1 MKKRLLLLRMTALL
15 VGLSMAIGAS
25 AADVYDFTY
34 NNLQFVITGSTTA
47 KVVGPA
53 ITNPSGSWNVP
64 ATATNSSTSTTYSV
78 TEIGEDAFR
87 DCSAITS
94 MKIAAGVTKIG
105 NYAFRDCTGLTSVTF
120 PATLTTLGY
129 YAFRGC
135 SSLQQVALP
144 DGLTSIG
151 HDAFARSGLKNVVVP
166 NSVTSMGSEAFYYC
180 TQLQYAVLSDHITS
194 INQRVFQGCTSL
206 TGVAIPSSVTYIDAE
221 AFKDCPS
228 LSRVVI
234 PQNVTF
240 IQMDAFAGTTALTS
254 VTCLATTPPSLYN
267 SGVFSNTT
275 YNNATLYVQP
285 NSLSAYQSAV
295 GWQNFINIS
304 GTASY
309 DYDAALNVSGGTIH
323 FTSSS
328 DYPWSV
334 ETEGGR
340 DYAKSGNAG
349 VASSTS
355 TLTATVNVAMASTLS
370 FDFKAWG
377 EGTTTF
383 YDRCVFSIDG
393 TAQFTYGAFD
403 NDWTTYEVDLP
414 AGTHTLTWSYT
425 KDSSVNPTGDYF
437 AIDNVSVRVSL
448 NQALNVA
455 GGNINFVS
463 EGDYPWIGV
472 QDGNRVYAM
481 SGNAGVAGSISMLT
495 ATVNVSKPT
504 TLSFDF
510 KAWGEGVNTYYDQC
524 LFSIDGAPQFTYGA
538 LDNGWE
544 TYQVD
549 LAAGTHTLTWSY
561 IKDGSVNP
569 EGDYFAV
576 DNVRIREKTAMRGDV
591 NNDQKVDISDATTLI
606 NYLLYG
612 NASDINLAAA
622 DVDYSGSVDIS
633 DATTLI
639 NYLLYGTWPAT
650 STYTVGG
657 VTFKMIPVNGG
668 TFMMGARDGE
678 ESAGSYEKPLH
689 QVTLSSFSIGETEVT
704 QALWLAVMG
713 SNPSYFTGDLNRPV
727 EKVSWGDCQTFIT
740 KLNQM
745 TGGNFRLP
753 TEAEWEFAARGG
765 NKSAGYIYAGS
776 NTPGNV
782 AWYSDNSDNTTH
794 PVAQKQAN
802 ELGLYDMSGNVSE
815 WCSDWYDSDYYSVS
829 PSVNPTGPESGY
841 QRVSRGGNFDNAA
854 IYVRVAFRNNP
865 SPTASWNTC
874 GLRLA
879 R

>member
-47 KVVGPA
+47 KVVGPTM
-53 ITNPSGSWNVP
+53 TNPSGSWNVP
-64 ATATNSSTSTTYSV
+64 A
-78 TEIGEDAFR
+78 
-87 DCSAITS
+87 
-94 MKIAAGVTKIG
+94 
-105 NYAFRDCTGLTSVTF
+105 RDCTGLTSVTF

-151 HDAFARSGLKNVVVP
+151 LDAFARSGLKNVVVP
-166 NSVTSMGSEAFYYC
+166 NSVTSLGSEAFYC
-180 TQLQYAVLSDHITS
+180 CDQLQYAVLSDHITS

-206 TGVAIPSSVTYIDAE
+206 TGVAIPSSVTYIDAA

-234 PQNVTF
+234 PQNVTS
-240 IQMDAFAGTTALTS
+240 IQMEAFAGTTALTS

-383 YDRCVFSIDG
+383 YDKCVFSIDG

-403 NDWTTYEVDLP
+403 NDWTTYEVDIP

-425 KDSSVNPTGDYF
+425 KDSSVNATGDYF
-437 AIDNVSVRVSL
+437 AIDNVGIRVSL

-463 EGDYPWIGV
+463 EGDYPWFGV
-472 QDGNRVYAM
+472 EDGNRVYAR
-481 SGNAGVAGSISMLT
+481 SGNAGVASSTSTLT
-495 ATVNVSKPT
+495 ATVNVS
-504 TLSFDF
+504 
-510 KAWGEGVNTYYDQC
+510 NTYYDQC
-524 LFSIDGAPQFTYGA
+524 IFSIDGTPQFTYGA
-538 LDNGWE
+538 RDNGWE

-591 NNDQKVDISDATTLI
+591 NSDGAVDINDVTKLI
-606 NYLLYG
+606 NYVLTG
-612 NASDINLAAA
+612 DATGVDRAAA
-622 DVDYSGSVDIS
+622 DVDYSTHVDIN
-633 DATTLI
+633 DVTALI
-639 NYLLYGTWPAT
+639 NYILSGAWPT
-650 STYTVGG
+650 PTFTVGG
-657 VTFKMIPVNGG
+657 VTFKMIPVSGG

-678 ESAGSYEKPLH
+678 PSAGSYEKPLH

-713 SNPSYFTGDLNRPV
+713 TNPSYFTGDLNRPV
-727 EKVSWGDCQTFIT
+727 EKVSWNDCQTFIT

-765 NKSAGYIYAGS
+765 NQSVGYIYAGS
-776 NTPGNV
+776 DTPDDV
-782 AWYSDNSDNTTH
+782 AWFNENSGSTTH

-815 WCSDWYDSDYYSVS
+815 WCSDWYDDNYYSVS
-829 PSVNPTGPESGY
+829 PSENPTGPESGY
-841 QRVSRGGNFDNAA
+841 QRVSRGGNHGNDA
-854 IYVRVAFRNNP
+854 IYIRVAFRNNP
-865 SPTASWNTC
+865 TPGTVRDYQ

-879 R
+879 Q

>member
-47 KVVGPA
+47 KVVGPTM
-53 ITNPSGSWNVP
+53 TNPSGSWNVP
-64 ATATNSSTSTTYSV
+64 ATATNSSTGITYTI
-78 TEIGEDAFR
+78 TEIGDNAFKN
-87 DCSAITS
+87 CSAITS

-151 HDAFARSGLKNVVVP
+151 LDAFARSGLKNVVVP
-166 NSVTSMGSEAFYYC
+166 NSVTSMGSEAFYGC
-180 TQLQYAVLSDHITS
+180 AQLQYAVLSDHITS

-206 TGVAIPSSVTYIDAE
+206 TGVAIPSSVTYIDAA

-254 VTCLATTPPSLYN
+254 VTCFATTPPGLYS

-275 YNNATLYVQP
+275 YNNATLYVRP

-383 YDRCVFSIDG
+383 YDKCVFSIDG

-403 NDWTTYEVDLP
+403 NDWTTYEVDIP

-425 KDSSVNPTGDYF
+425 KDSSVNATGDYF
-437 AIDNVSVRVSL
+437 AIDNVGIRVSL

-481 SGNAGVAGSISMLT
+481 SGNAGVAGSTSMLT

-510 KAWGEGVNTYYDQC
+510 MAWGEGVNTYYDQC
-524 LFSIDGAPQFTYGA
+524 IFSIDG
-538 LDNGWE
+538 
-544 TYQVD
+544 
-549 LAAGTHTLTWSY
+549 
-561 IKDGSVNP
+561 
-569 EGDYFAV
+569 
-576 DNVRIREKTAMRGDV
+576 TARQCQPRG
-591 NNDQKVDISDATTLI
+591 
-606 NYLLYG
+606 
-612 NASDINLAAA
+612 
-622 DVDYSGSVDIS
+622 
-633 DATTLI
+633 
-639 NYLLYGTWPAT
+639 
-650 STYTVGG
+650 
-657 VTFKMIPVNGG
+657 
-668 TFMMGARDGE
+668 
-678 ESAGSYEKPLH
+678 
-689 QVTLSSFSIGETEVT
+689 
-704 QALWLAVMG
+704 
-713 SNPSYFTGDLNRPV
+713 
-727 EKVSWGDCQTFIT
+727 
-740 KLNQM
+740 
-745 TGGNFRLP
+745 
-753 TEAEWEFAARGG
+753 
-765 NKSAGYIYAGS
+765 
-776 NTPGNV
+776 
-782 AWYSDNSDNTTH
+782 
-794 PVAQKQAN
+794 
-802 ELGLYDMSGNVSE
+802 
-815 WCSDWYDSDYYSVS
+815 
-829 PSVNPTGPESGY
+829 
-841 QRVSRGGNFDNAA
+841 
-854 IYVRVAFRNNP
+854 
-865 SPTASWNTC
+865 
-874 GLRLA
+874 
-879 R
+879 

>member
-47 KVVGPA
+47 KVVGPTM
-53 ITNPSGSWNVP
+53 TNPSGSWNVP
-64 ATATNSSTSTTYSV
+64 ATATNSSTGITYTV
-78 TEIGEDAFR
+78 TEIGDNAFKN
-87 DCSAITS
+87 CSAITS

-151 HDAFARSGLKNVVVP
+151 LDAFARSGLKNVVVP
-166 NSVTSMGSEAFYYC
+166 NSVTSMGSEAFYGC
-180 TQLQYAVLSDHITS
+180 AQLQYAVLSDHITS

-206 TGVAIPSSVTYIDAE
+206 TGVAIPSSVTYIDAA

-234 PQNVTF
+234 PQNVTS
-240 IQMDAFAGTTALTS
+240 IQMEAFAGTTALTS

-309 DYDAALNVSGGTIH
+309 DYDAALNV
-323 FTSSS
+323 
-328 DYPWSV
+328 
-334 ETEGGR
+334 
-340 DYAKSGNAG
+340 
-349 VASSTS
+349 
-355 TLTATVNVAMASTLS
+355 
-370 FDFKAWG
+370 
-377 EGTTTF
+377 
-383 YDRCVFSIDG
+383 
-393 TAQFTYGAFD
+393 
-403 NDWTTYEVDLP
+403 
-414 AGTHTLTWSYT
+414 
-425 KDSSVNPTGDYF
+425 
-437 AIDNVSVRVSL
+437 
-448 NQALNVA
+448 A

-481 SGNAGVAGSISMLT
+481 SGNAGVAGSTSMLT

-510 KAWGEGVNTYYDQC
+510 MAWGEGVNTYYDQC
-524 LFSIDGAPQFTYGA
+524 IFSIDGTAQFTYGA
-538 LDNGWE
+538 RDNDWE

-591 NNDQKVDISDATTLI
+591 NSDGAVDINDVTKLI
-606 NYLLYG
+606 NYVLTG
-612 NASDINLAAA
+612 DATGVDRAAA
-622 DVDYSGSVDIS
+622 DVDYSTHVDIN
-633 DATTLI
+633 DVTALI
-639 NYLLYGTWPAT
+639 NYILSGAWPT
-650 STYTVGG
+650 PTFTVGG
-657 VTFKMIPVNGG
+657 VTFKMIPVSGG

-678 ESAGSYEKPLH
+678 PSAGSYEKPLH

-713 SNPSYFTGDLNRPV
+713 TNPSYFTGDLNRPV
-727 EKVSWGDCQTFIT
+727 EKVSWNDCQTFIS

-765 NKSAGYIYAGS
+765 NQSVGYIYAGS
-776 NTPGNV
+776 DTPDDV
-782 AWYSDNSDNTTH
+782 AWFNENSGSTTH

-841 QRVSRGGNFDNAA
+841 QRVSRGGNHGNDA
-854 IYVRVAFRNNP
+854 IYIRVAFRNNP
-865 SPTASWNTC
+865 TPGTVRDYQ

-879 R
+879 Q

>member
-254 VTCLATTPPSLYN
+254 VTCLATTPPGLYN
-267 SGVFSNTT
+267 SGVFSNMT

-377 EGTTTF
+377 EGVNTY
-383 YDRCVFSIDG
+383 YDKCVFSIDG

-549 LAAGTHTLTWSY
+549 LAPGTHTLTWSY
-561 IKDGSVNP
+561 TKDSSVNP
-569 EGDYFAV
+569 TGDYFAV
-576 DNVRIREKTAMRGDV
+576 DNVKIREKTAMRGDV

-841 QRVSRGGNFDNAA
+841 QRVSRGGGYYNATLY
-854 IYVRVAFRNNP
+854 IRVAFRNNP
-865 SPTASWNTC
+865 TPGNVRNYQ

-879 R
+879 Q

>member
-47 KVVGPA
+47 KVVGPTM
-53 ITNPSGSWNVP
+53 TNPSGSWNVP
-64 ATATNSSTSTTYSV
+64 ATATNSSTGITYTI
-78 TEIGEDAFR
+78 TEIGDNAFR

-129 YAFRGC
+129 YAFYGC

-151 HDAFARSGLKNVVVP
+151 LDAFARSGLKNVVVP
-166 NSVTSMGSEAFYYC
+166 NSVTSMGSEAFYC
-180 TQLQYAVLSDHITS
+180 CDQLQYAVLSDHITS

-206 TGVAIPSSVTYIDAE
+206 TGVAIPSSVTYIDAS

-234 PQNVTF
+234 PQNVTS
-240 IQMDAFAGTTALTS
+240 IEMDAFAGTTALTS

-377 EGTTTF
+377 EGVNTY
-383 YDRCVFSIDG
+383 YDRCIFSIDG

-403 NDWTTYEVDLP
+403 NDWTTYEVDIP

-425 KDSSVNPTGDYF
+425 KDSSVNATGDYF
-437 AIDNVSVRVSL
+437 AIDNVGIRVSL

-472 QDGNRVYAM
+472 VDGNRVYAR
-481 SGNAGVAGSISMLT
+481 SGNMGVASSASNLT
-495 ATVNVSKPT
+495 ATVNVSKSSI
-504 TLSFDF
+504 LSFDF
-510 KAWGEGVNTYYDQC
+510 MAWGEGVNTYYDQC
-524 LFSIDGAPQFTYGA
+524 IFSIDGTAQFTYGA
-538 LDNGWE
+538 RDNDWE

-591 NNDQKVDISDATTLI
+591 NSDGAVDINDVTKLI
-606 NYLLYG
+606 NYVLTG
-612 NASDINLAAA
+612 DATGVDRAAA
-622 DVDYSGSVDIS
+622 DVDYSTHVDIN
-633 DATTLI
+633 DVTALI
-639 NYLLYGTWPAT
+639 NYILSGAWPT
-650 STYTVGG
+650 PTFTVGG
-657 VTFKMIPVNGG
+657 VTFKMIPVSGG

-727 EKVSWGDCQTFIT
+727 EKVSWNDCQTFIT

-765 NKSAGYIYAGS
+765 NQSVGYIYAGS
-776 NTPGNV
+776 DTPDDV
-782 AWYSDNSDNTTH
+782 AWFNENSGSTTH

-815 WCSDWYDSDYYSVS
+815 WCSDWYDDNYYSVS
-829 PSVNPTGPESGY
+829 PSENPTGPESGY
-841 QRVSRGGNFDNAA
+841 QRVSRGGNHGNDA
-854 IYVRVAFRNNP
+854 IYIRVAFRNNP
-865 SPTASWNTC
+865 TPGTVRDYQ

-879 R
+879 Q

>member
-47 KVVGPA
+47 KVVGPTM
-53 ITNPSGSWNVP
+53 TNPSGSWNVP
-64 ATATNSSTSTTYSV
+64 ATATNSSTGITYTI
-78 TEIGEDAFR
+78 TEIGDNAFR

-129 YAFRGC
+129 YAFYGC

-151 HDAFARSGLKNVVVP
+151 LDAFARSGLKNVVVP

-180 TQLQYAVLSDHITS
+180 TQLQYAVLSDHMTS

-206 TGVAIPSSVTYIDAE
+206 TGVAIPSSVTYIDAA

-254 VTCLATTPPSLYN
+254 VTCFATTPPGLYS

-275 YNNATLYVQP
+275 YNNATLYVRP

-377 EGTTTF
+377 EGVNTY
-383 YDRCVFSIDG
+383 YDRCIFSIDG
-393 TAQFTYGAFD
+393 TAQITYGAFD
-403 NDWTTYEVDLP
+403 NDWTTYEVDIP

-437 AIDNVSVRVSL
+437 AIDNVGIRVSL
-448 NQALNVA
+448 NQALNVV

-472 QDGNRVYAM
+472 VDGNRVYAR
-481 SGNAGVAGSISMLT
+481 SGNMGVASSASNLT
-495 ATVNVSKPT
+495 ATVNVSKSSI
-504 TLSFDF
+504 LSCDF
-510 KAWGEGVNTYYDQC
+510 MAWGEGVNTYYDQC
-524 LFSIDGAPQFTYGA
+524 IFSIDGTAQFTYGA
-538 LDNGWE
+538 RDNDWE

-549 LAAGTHTLTWSY
+549 LAAGTPTRTWSY

-591 NNDQKVDISDATTLI
+591 NSDGAVDINDVTKLI
-606 NYLLYG
+606 NYVLTG
-612 NASDINLAAA
+612 DATGVDRAAA
-622 DVDYSGSVDIS
+622 DVDYSTHVDIN
-633 DATTLI
+633 DVTALI
-639 NYLLYGTWPAT
+639 NYILSGAWPT
-650 STYTVGG
+650 PTFTVGG
-657 VTFKMIPVNGG
+657 VTFKMIPVSGG

-678 ESAGSYEKPLH
+678 PSAGSYEKPLH

-727 EKVSWGDCQTFIT
+727 EKVSWNDCQTFIT

-765 NKSAGYIYAGS
+765 NQSVGYIYAGS
-776 NTPGNV
+776 DTPDDV
-782 AWYSDNSDNTTH
+782 AWFNENSGSTTH

-815 WCSDWYDSDYYSVS
+815 WCSDWYDSEYYSVS

-841 QRVSRGGNFDNAA
+841 QRVSRGGNHGNDA
-854 IYVRVAFRNNP
+854 IYIRVAFRNNP
-865 SPTASWNTC
+865 TPVTVRDYQ

-879 R
+879 M

>member
-47 KVVGPA
+47 KVVGPTM
-53 ITNPSGSWNVP
+53 TNPSGSWNVP
-64 ATATNSSTSTTYSV
+64 ATATNSSTGITYTV
-78 TEIGEDAFR
+78 TEIGDNAFR

-206 TGVAIPSSVTYIDAE
+206 TGVAIPSSVTYIDAA

-234 PQNVTF
+234 PQNVTS
-240 IQMDAFAGTTALTS
+240 IQMEAFAGTTALTS

-377 EGTTTF
+377 EGVNTY
-383 YDRCVFSIDG
+383 YDKCVFSIDG
-393 TAQFTYGAFD
+393 TVQFTYGAFD

-425 KDSSVNPTGDYF
+425 KDSSVNATGDYF
-437 AIDNVSVRVSL
+437 AIDNVSIRVSL

-472 QDGNRVYAM
+472 EDGNRVYAM

-538 LDNGWE
+538 LDNDWE

-569 EGDYFAV
+569 AGDYFAV

-639 NYLLYGTWPAT
+639 NYLLYGAWPT
-650 STYTVGG
+650 PTFTVGG
-657 VTFKMIPVNGG
+657 VTFKMIPVSGG

-678 ESAGSYEKPLH
+678 PSAGSYEKPLH

-727 EKVSWGDCQTFIT
+727 EKVSWNDCQTFIT

-782 AWYSDNSDNTTH
+782 AWYSDNSGSTTH

-841 QRVSRGGNFDNAA
+841 QRVSRGGNHSNATLY
-854 IYVRVAFRNNP
+854 IRVAFRNNP
-865 SPTASWNTC
+865 TPGSVGNYQ

-879 R
+879 Q